1 MIPDHLRI
9 SINKSHD
16 IKVGKFTNI
25 FPHIPRRWYCDV
37 LLLNVILIGN
47 ISRFNCYIK
56 KVAFTYEL
64 VIFMYDSNPDNA
76 KLLIHCNEP
85 SIKN

>member
-1 MIPDHLRI
+1 MELFGFFIWLL
-9 SINKSHD
+9 KHD
-16 IKVGKFTNI
+16 FFVDR
-25 FPHIPRRWYCDV
+25 IPRRWYCDV